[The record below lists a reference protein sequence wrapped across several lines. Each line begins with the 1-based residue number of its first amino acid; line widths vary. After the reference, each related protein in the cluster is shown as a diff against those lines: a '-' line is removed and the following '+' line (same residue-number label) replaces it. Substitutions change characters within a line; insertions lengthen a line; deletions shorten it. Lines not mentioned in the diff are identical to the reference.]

1 MRTICLNRNPLCVV
15 CEKAGVVKAAKEVD
29 HITPHRGDEGLFSDL
44 DNLQGLC
51 KSAGTCKLVTRR
63 IMAWLPIICL
73 QCLPL
78 ISSCF
83 LFSIFEDF

>member
-51 KSAGTCKLVTRR
+51 KSCHSKKTR
-63 IMAWLPIICL
+63 
-73 QCLPL
+73 Q
-78 ISSCF
+78 
-83 LFSIFEDF
+83 EQKTVVY